1 MTNGI
6 GIDVQAPSTQIQM
19 EKQWQ
24 VRAKVIT
31 TPVNS

>member
-6 GIDVQAPSTQIQM
+6 GSDVQAPSTQIQK

-24 VRAKVIT
+24 VKAKVIA